1 MCVEVEVYDGVK
13 ESSNCLSPGFNPLIL
28 AATAGRVEVKILLDK
43 GGDIEAQSER
53 TKDTPLSLACSGGR
67 QEVLLCLSY
76 FVWITGRSSAVKRD
90 VLA

>member
-43 GGDIEAQSER
+43 GGDIEAQSARIQSET
-53 TKDTPLSLACSGGR
+53 TKNTILFIWTILQNMSMLSVSLN
-67 QEVLLCLSY
+67 VLH
-76 FVWITGRSSAVKRD
+76 
-90 VLA
+90 VLTYTAF